1 MLHYQAV
8 GYGDLGEVVCKMV
21 NNESWVLG
29 EYETFERAEE
39 VVEEL
44 DNIYLGAK
52 ALQGNQ
58 SPDKVTAISLM
69 RRIYRMP
76 EE

>member
-1 MLHYQAV
+1 MLHYQAAE
-8 GYGDLGEVVCKMV
+8 YGDLGEVVCKMV

-39 VVEEL
+39 VVREL
-44 DNIYLGAK
+44 DDLYLGAK
-52 ALQGNQ
+52 ALSGNQ
-58 SPDKVTAISLM
+58 SAENIIALSLM
-69 RRIYRMP
+69 KRMYRMP

>member
-8 GYGDLGEVVCKMV
+8 GYGELGEVVCKMV

-39 VVEEL
+39 IVEEL

-58 SPDKVTAISLM
+58 PPDKVTAISLM

>member
-39 VVEEL
+39 VVQEL
-44 DNIYLGAK
+44 DDLYLGTK
-52 ALQGNQ
+52 ALCGNQ
-58 SPDKVTAISLM
+58 PAENVIAFSLM
-69 RRIYRMP
+69 RRMYRMP